1 MSVHEYQQQPDL
13 FTSLDRRPPVERG
26 DVCAAKH
33 GGNEHSVRANKRV
46 NKPDQWRKII
56 AALKEFGPLT
66 FEEIAK
72 KIGTGHNKI
81 SGRAKPMREADYIR
95 KIGTDG
101 SAAIYC
107 WTGKEL

>member
-1 MSVHEYQQQPDL
+1 VSVHEYQQQAEL

-26 DVCAAKH
+26 DVCSAKH

-56 AALKEFGPLT
+56 AALKEFGPGS
-66 FEEIAK
+66 FKQIAERL
-72 KIGTGHNKI
+72 GVPEHTI
-81 SGRAKPMREADYIR
+81 SGRALQMRQKDYIR
-95 KIGTDG
+95 QCGTDG
-101 SAAIYC
+101 KRAIYR